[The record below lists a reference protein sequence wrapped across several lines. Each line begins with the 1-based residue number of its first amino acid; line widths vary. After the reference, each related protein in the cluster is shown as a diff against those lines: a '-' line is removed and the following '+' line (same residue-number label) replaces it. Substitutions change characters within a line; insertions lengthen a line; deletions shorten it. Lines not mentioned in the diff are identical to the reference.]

1 LIAKNIVFVKN
12 VEQKIN
18 NMVTISIKEKYK
30 NKVIPGMEEKFS
42 YGNVMSVPKIEK
54 VIINSGFGKLVTNKT
69 RDEQKK
75 FVQYVEDNVQAICGQ
90 KPVMAPARKS
100 ISTFKLREGNI
111 IGVKVTLRG
120 KKMYDFIEKLV
131 NITLPR
137 SRDFQ
142 GIKLTS
148 VDNNGNLNLGIRE
161 HIVFPEILP
170 EKSPIILGMEVTI
183 VTSAKSR
190 EEGLE
195 LFKLL
200 DFPFKKS

>member
-1 LIAKNIVFVKN
+1 MFVRN
-12 VEQKIN
+12 AEQRIN
-18 NMVTISIKEKYK
+18 NMAIISIKEKYK
-30 NKVIPGMEEKFS
+30 SKVIPGMEEKFK
-42 YGNVMSVPKIEK
+42 YGNVMSIPKIEK
-54 VIINSGFGKLVTNKT
+54 VVINTGFGKIITNKT
-69 RDEQKK
+69 KDEQKK
-75 FVQYVEDNVQAICGQ
+75 FAQYVHDNIQAICGQ
-90 KPVMAPARKS
+90 KPVMAPAKKS

-120 KKMYDFIEKLV
+120 KKMYDFMEKLV

-148 VDNNGNLNLGIRE
+148 VDSNGNFNLGIKE
-161 HIVFPEILP
+161 HIIFPEISP
-170 EKSPIILGMEVTI
+170 EKSPTILGMEIII
-183 VTSAKSR
+183 VTSAKSK

-195 LFKLL
+195 LFRLL